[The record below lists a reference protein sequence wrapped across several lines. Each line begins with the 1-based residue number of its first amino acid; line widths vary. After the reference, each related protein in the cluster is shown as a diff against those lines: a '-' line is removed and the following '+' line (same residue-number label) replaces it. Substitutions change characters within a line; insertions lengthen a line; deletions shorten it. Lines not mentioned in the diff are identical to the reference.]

1 MVENLTWHFIL
12 MAVMYIFAGLMHFV
26 KPKAYIKIMPNYFN
40 HKAFLVYASGVAE
53 MFCGIAL
60 FYEPLKNYAIYGIV
74 AMLIIFLTVHINM
87 LKGKKEALGIPKIIL
102 ILRLPLQFLLI
113 WWAIYYL

>member
-1 MVENLTWHFIL
+1 
-12 MAVMYIFAGLMHFV
+12 MYVFAGIMHFV
-26 KPKAYIKIMPNYFN
+26 KPGAYIKIMPDYF
-40 HKAFLVYASGVAE
+40 KYKPFLVYASGLAE
-53 MFCGIAL
+53 IACGAAL
-60 FYEPLKNYAIYGIV
+60 FFDSLKDIAIYGIV
-74 AMLIIFLTVHINM
+74 AMLLVFLTVHINM